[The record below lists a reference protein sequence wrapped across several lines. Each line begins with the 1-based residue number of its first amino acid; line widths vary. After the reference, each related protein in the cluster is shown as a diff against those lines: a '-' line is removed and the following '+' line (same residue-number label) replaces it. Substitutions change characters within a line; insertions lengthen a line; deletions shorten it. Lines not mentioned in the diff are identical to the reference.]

1 MDRKQ
6 PLFERYARF
15 ITANRIAIILVILCV
30 TAFLGT
36 RLGALKVDTD
46 PDIWAPQAH
55 PYVKA
60 TKEIER
66 VFGGRNVVVIGIAP
80 KDGNV
85 YRHEVLAKVQRIQRA
100 VEQLPQAVRHNI
112 TSLAARKVKS
122 IDASADGMEVRR
134 LMERVPQ
141 TPAEIAQLRAA
152 ADSMPIYINSLVSP
166 DGKVAAVIADFKVD
180 KTKPNYT
187 AMISQLRPIVERERD
202 ATVDIYYGG
211 LPIHGFWLEFHM
223 KKMPMY
229 FGIALLIIMAVQYW
243 SFRSLQGMLLP
254 MITSLMSVIW
264 SLGAMGLIGVHMDPM
279 NSTTP
284 ILIMALSAGHAI
296 QILKRCYE
304 EYYRLRAAGTMTDRA
319 ANTEAVVQSL
329 ISVGPV
335 MLTAGLIAAITF
347 FTLYATGIIMVQ
359 HFGVFAGCGVI
370 SALLLELTLIP
381 ALRSLLPSPKKRE
394 YENERRV
401 GILDGF
407 LTWVADNISGGRA
420 HLFAG
425 GAAVLMMVAA
435 IGLTHLRV
443 DNSVNSRHKP
453 NSEYRMHN
461 SALNAKIG
469 GTNSLIFLIE
479 SPEQDGIKD
488 PNVLKGIEQLQSFL
502 NGQPHVGKTQSLAD
516 LIKRMNRAM
525 HGNDAKFESIP
536 DERDLITQ
544 YLFLYSLSGEPQD
557 FDSFVDNDYRKAAL
571 WTFLKSDSSANADAI
586 YARAKPIIERTFPP
600 GIKVS
605 MGGSLAQNIAMNEVV
620 TQDKFRNMVQMSAI
634 VFVLSAIV
642 FRSLTAGL
650 FVVLPLLGVM
660 LANFGI
666 MGWLGIPLDMSTTTS
681 AAMAIGVGADY
692 EIYLLYRFRE
702 ELRKS
707 GDVRFATRSSLL
719 TSGKAILFVA
729 FSVIG
734 GYSVLQ
740 ISDFSFYST
749 LSTMVTTTMLISVF
763 FALFLLRSLMMIFK
777 PRFIFGKNQE
787 QYFRRVEVAEAHV

>member
-1 MDRKQ
+1 
-6 PLFERYARF
+6 
-15 ITANRIAIILVILCV
+15 
-30 TAFLGT
+30 
-36 RLGALKVDTD
+36 
-46 PDIWAPQAH
+46 
-55 PYVKA
+55 
-60 TKEIER
+60 
-66 VFGGRNVVVIGIAP
+66 
-80 KDGNV
+80 
-85 YRHEVLAKVQRIQRA
+85 
-100 VEQLPQAVRHNI
+100 
-112 TSLAARKVKS
+112 
-122 IDASADGMEVRR
+122 
-134 LMERVPQ
+134 
-141 TPAEIAQLRAA
+141 
-152 ADSMPIYINSLVSP
+152 
-166 DGKVAAVIADFKVD
+166 
-180 KTKPNYT
+180 
-187 AMISQLRPIVERERD
+187 
-202 ATVDIYYGG
+202 
-211 LPIHGFWLEFHM
+211 
-223 KKMPMY
+223 
-229 FGIALLIIMAVQYW
+229 
-243 SFRSLQGMLLP
+243 
-254 MITSLMSVIW
+254 
-264 SLGAMGLIGVHMDPM
+264 
-279 NSTTP
+279 
-284 ILIMALSAGHAI
+284 
-296 QILKRCYE
+296 
-304 EYYRLRAAGTMTDRA
+304 
-319 ANTEAVVQSL
+319 
-329 ISVGPV
+329 
-335 MLTAGLIAAITF
+335 
-347 FTLYATGIIMVQ
+347 
-359 HFGVFAGCGVI
+359 
-370 SALLLELTLIP
+370 
-381 ALRSLLPSPKKRE
+381 
-394 YENERRV
+394 
-401 GILDGF
+401 
-407 LTWVADNISGGRA
+407 
-420 HLFAG
+420 
-425 GAAVLMMVAA
+425 
-435 IGLTHLRV
+435 
-443 DNSVNSRHKP
+443 
-453 NSEYRMHN
+453 
-461 SALNAKIG
+461 
-469 GTNSLIFLIE
+469 
-479 SPEQDGIKD
+479 
-488 PNVLKGIEQLQSFL
+488 
-502 NGQPHVGKTQSLAD
+502 VGKTQSLAD